1 MHSRIF
7 QVSMEPIEKDDYIL
21 ESDYWDHWFTR
32 EIADYVNGST
42 NRNDDIRWLMMC
54 CDGFTFDND
63 DKGEYFIVEDKEIY
77 FKEKFERFMQTI
89 DKIKDYTLEDFSKG
103 FFEMWGLKDAYEDK
117 YGFYIDADGELITLD
132 RFIRACALNA
142 KYYIGG
148 TIDYHC

>member
-32 EIADYVNGST
+32 EIADCVNGST

-54 CDGFTFDND
+54 CDGFTVDND
-63 DKGEYFIVEDKEIY
+63 DKGEYFIVADKEIY

-132 RFIRACALNA
+132 RFVRTCALNA
-142 KYYIGG
+142 KYYIGA
-148 TIDYHC
+148 TVDYHF